1 MAFLTIETVAVGC
14 HQLRIG
20 LFERFFERVPLATG
34 CHRLRPLGS
43 INAPPIRRDSDGQQA
58 AAEQVG
64 EACAAVEVDVPELL
78 QRSNDLGDPARLIS
92 WRP

>member
-1 MAFLTIETVAVGC
+1 MAGVQNGMTTSIVADVVGPERTIGAV
-14 HQLRIG
+14 
-20 LFERFFERVPLATG
+20 
-34 CHRLRPLGS
+34 
-43 INAPPIRRDSDGQQA
+43 RRDSDGQQA

>member
-1 MAFLTIETVAVGC
+1 MTRWDFS
-14 HQLRIG
+14 
-20 LFERFFERVPLATG
+20 ATAI
-34 CHRLRPLGS
+34 HAMSLGS
-43 INAPPIRRDSDGQQA
+43 RDSDGQQA

-78 QRSNDLGDPARLIS
+78 QRSSDLGDPARLIS